1 MLKKKTSGREYK
13 VDGSFPATSI
23 VCSSILGENPCAE
36 QLMTNYLGGKFAP
49 VAPAHIY
56 NAMFNRGY
64 VPSTVLLLAH
74 DVVKK
79 KEEYYNTFKRFKGT
93 IIMDNSLVENGMAV
107 DFDMVYTAV
116 EVVNAPIAVLP
127 DVLNDGFD
135 SSLQTVAAWDRW
147 KRDLPGTKLMAVLQG
162 KSVDDFFRGAE
173 YIKNNID
180 PDWISVPRC
189 IQGIDGKDR
198 SWYVNWANTLFP
210 DKPIHLLG
218 QSDFIWEDIV
228 AASLP
233 AVKSIDSAA
242 PLRVPAQ
249 HLLSI
254 DAGPRGDWWDTAV
267 FEQNMIDSCVR
278 MDSLI
283 RAAA

>member
-1 MLKKKTSGREYK
+1 
-13 VDGSFPATSI
+13 
-23 VCSSILGENPCAE
+23 
-36 QLMTNYLGGKFAP
+36 MTMTKYLGGKFAP

-74 DVVKK
+74 DVSKK
-79 KEEYYNTFKRFKGT
+79 VEEYNSTFSRYNGN
-93 IIMDNSLVENGMAV
+93 IIMDNSLVETGMSV
-107 DFDMVYTAV
+107 DFDMVKAAV
-116 EVVNAPIAVLP
+116 DAVGAHIAVLP
-127 DVLNDGFD
+127 DVLNNGFD
-135 SSLQTVAAWDRW
+135 SSMHTVAAWDRW
-147 KRDLPGTKLMAVLQG
+147 KRDLPGAKLMAVLQG

-210 DKPIHLLG
+210 GKPIHLLG

-242 PLRVPAQ
+242 PLRVPANQ
-249 HLLSI
+249 LLSI
-254 DAGPRGDWWDTAV
+254 DAGPRGNWWDTAV
-267 FEQNMIDSCVR
+267 FDQNMIDSCIR

-283 RAAA
+283 RAAV